1 MQRKN
6 RQHQGMKKAFREAI
20 GRKVYALR
28 KTRKLNTI
36 QLAKKAGISQA
47 QVSRLENGLQGFRS
61 DTLLEIAMA
70 LDVHP
75 RELVAA
81 WKGKA

>member
-1 MQRKN
+1 VQRRK
-6 RQHQGMKKAFREAI
+6 RRHQGLKKAFREAI
-20 GRKVYALR
+20 GRKVYELR
-28 KTRKLNTI
+28 GTRNLNTI

-61 DTLLEIAMA
+61 DTLLEIALA

-75 RELVAA
+75 RVLVAV
-81 WKGKA
+81 WKS